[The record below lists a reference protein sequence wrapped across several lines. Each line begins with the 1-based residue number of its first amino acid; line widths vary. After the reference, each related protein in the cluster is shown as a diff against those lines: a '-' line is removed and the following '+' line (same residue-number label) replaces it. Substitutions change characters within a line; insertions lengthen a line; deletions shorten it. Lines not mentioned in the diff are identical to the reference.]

1 MSMLDFDRFL
11 FAFTIGS
18 HIILVSASI
27 GLIVLITVL
36 EFMYLRRKEAR
47 YSVLLS
53 RLKKVFVISFG
64 VGTASGIVM
73 AVELVALFP
82 GFMTLVSETGV
93 IALFYAEIFA
103 FFLETIALILYVYYD
118 DVFQWKYRSAVLATT
133 ILFGTLLSAV
143 FITMVNAWMNTPTG
157 FTLVSVSQIAVT
169 DVNPWAAFVTPSTFS
184 EVVHVLTTTILAGI
198 MIFAVFFAS
207 KYLRTEDEDERAMA
221 ATAMHIIG
229 VAAIVDIVLAG
240 LSGSHE
246 MATVLTLQP
255 LKYAAFDLNYFGG
268 TNLPENLFGY
278 LSGTKVV
285 WALLIPGLQ
294 SFLAGFETGITNL
307 PGLAQFPQANW
318 PPLFVHTSFDVMVVG
333 GLLIGL
339 FLFIMFVLFVIG
351 RDPLKYRFMLYLYP
365 VVGVFTMLVYQMG
378 WVTDEVGREPWI
390 VYNVMTVSQAI
401 NSSPGLLI
409 PGYAIVA
416 FYLLLFPVTFY
427 FFSRI
432 YSTPSEKGK
441 RGMKSEGG
449 VNY

>member
-133 ILFGTLLSAV
+133 ILFATLLSAV

-278 LSGTKVV
+278 LSGTK
-285 WALLIPGLQ
+285 G
-294 SFLAGFETGITNL
+294 
-307 PGLAQFPQANW
+307 
-318 PPLFVHTSFDVMVVG
+318 
-333 GLLIGL
+333 
-339 FLFIMFVLFVIG
+339 
-351 RDPLKYRFMLYLYP
+351 
-365 VVGVFTMLVYQMG
+365 
-378 WVTDEVGREPWI
+378 
-390 VYNVMTVSQAI
+390 
-401 NSSPGLLI
+401 
-409 PGYAIVA
+409 
-416 FYLLLFPVTFY
+416 
-427 FFSRI
+427 
-432 YSTPSEKGK
+432 
-441 RGMKSEGG
+441 
-449 VNY
+449 